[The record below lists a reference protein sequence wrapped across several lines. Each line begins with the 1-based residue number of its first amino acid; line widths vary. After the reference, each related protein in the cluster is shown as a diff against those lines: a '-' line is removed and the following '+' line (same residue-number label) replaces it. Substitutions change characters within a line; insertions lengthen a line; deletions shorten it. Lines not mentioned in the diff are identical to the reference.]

1 MTADRAMF
9 GYAIFTTALDC
20 LRFLRA
26 AINEKELM
34 TDEQIQPQHQV
45 KITPHVK
52 ITLRHHLT
60 AEEEAE
66 LALRRQTSETTKAR
80 ATPKTAHAIETYN
93 RARLKS
99 SPPFIIEP

>member
-1 MTADRAMF
+1 MTSDRAMF
-9 GYAIFTTALDC
+9 GYAIFTTAFDC

-26 AINEKELM
+26 PINEKVLM
-34 TDEQIQPQHQV
+34 TDEQKQPRYYV

-80 ATPKTAHAIETYN
+80 ATPKTARRIETFN
-93 RARLKS
+93 RARLKNL
-99 SPPFIIEP
+99 PPLIMEP